1 MSTEVFV
8 ARQPI
13 FDVNKN
19 LVAYELLFRSNLE
32 NYFDLMDGDQATTDV
47 INTSFFFIGIKQ
59 LTGGKRASI
68 NFTQNLLLNGVASL
82 FPADQI
88 IIEILESVEPEEKVL
103 SMCEQLKKLGY
114 TIALDDFM
122 PSKHRHPFV
131 RYADIVKVDFAD
143 TAVTEQQRI
152 PDVVDA
158 PHVKFLAEKVETVEE
173 FQQAQEWGY
182 SLFQGYFFSR
192 PVISKGHSIP
202 SVKLNYLNM
211 LREIHKPEIQFD
223 EMEEIIKRDLAMTY
237 KLLRMVNSAFIG
249 LTVEVK
255 SIKQAL
261 VLLGINEVKKW
272 ASLIALEKLAEERP
286 QELIYRSI
294 VRARFCENIAPE
306 VHLEMQASELFLTG
320 MFTTLDAI
328 IDMPMADVLED
339 LPLAT
344 EIKSALLGGDNA
356 FRHVLDIVL
365 AYESGE
371 WEQFT
376 QSASALDLGEHKVPG
391 LFGESVAWA
400 DQILMRG

>member
-13 FDVNKN
+13 FDVNRD

-32 NYFDLMDGDQATTDV
+32 NYFDLNDGDQATTDV

-68 NFTQNLLLNGVASL
+68 NFTKNLLLTGVASL

-103 SMCEQLKKLGY
+103 SVCEQLKKLGY

-122 PSKHRHPFV
+122 LNTDRHAFV
-131 RYADIVKVDFAD
+131 QYADIIKVDFAE
-143 TAVTEQQRI
+143 TEITEQQRI
-152 PDVVDA
+152 PDVIDV

-173 FQQAQEWGY
+173 YQKAQEWGY
-182 SLFQGYFFSR
+182 SLFQGYFFSK
-192 PVISKGHSIP
+192 PVISKGYSIP

-211 LREIHKPEIQFD
+211 LREIHKPQIQFSD
-223 EMEEIIKRDLAMTY
+223 MEEIIKRDLAMAY

-261 VLLGINEVKKW
+261 VLLGINEIKKW
-272 ASLIALEKLAEERP
+272 ASLIAIEKLAEERP
-286 QELIYRSI
+286 KEIIYRSVI
-294 VRARFCENIAPE
+294 RAKFCEIIAPE
-306 VHLEMQASELFLTG
+306 VHMEHQASELFLTG

-328 IDMPMADVLED
+328 IEMPMFEVLED

-344 EIKSALLGGDNA
+344 DIKHALLGDGNA
-356 FRHVLDIVL
+356 FRYVLDLVL
-365 AYESGE
+365 AYETGD
-371 WEQFT
+371 WNQFT
-376 QSASALDLGEHKVPG
+376 KSASFLNLDELKVPA
-391 LFGESVAWA
+391 LFQDSIAWA
-400 DQILMRG
+400 DQILQQH